1 MSRIIEKICTG
12 VGFAARILL
21 RAGVYMLTALIFREP
36 MTRFD
41 ARLSAQRAF
50 SFGEMRELAI
60 RAGWENFGHKKFRFA
75 RQAIWLE

>member
-1 MSRIIEKICTG
+1 
-12 VGFAARILL
+12 
-21 RAGVYMLTALIFREP
+21 

-50 SFGEMRELAI
+50 SFSEMRQLAI
-60 RAGWENFGHKKFRFA
+60 RVGWENFDHEKFRFA

>member
-1 MSRIIEKICTG
+1 
-12 VGFAARILL
+12 
-21 RAGVYMLTALIFREP
+21 MLTALIFREP

-60 RAGWENFGHKKFRFA
+60 QAGWKKYVHKKVRFA
-75 RQAIWLE
+75 RQAIWLG

>member
-1 MSRIIEKICTG
+1 
-12 VGFAARILL
+12 
-21 RAGVYMLTALIFREP
+21 

-41 ARLSAQRAF
+41 ARLSAERAF

-60 RAGWENFGHKKFRFA
+60 QAGWKNFGHKKFRVA